1 MTVSIDGTLGV
12 TTPQIILTNGT
23 STVTLLPPAS
33 GTLTGTPVFQS
44 TSGALTLTNTSGG
57 SLILQPAAGS
67 TTAQTLAFPATA
79 GTNGQVLTSN
89 GAGGSTWGAGGG
101 GGLTIGTTAIASGTT
116 GSILINTS
124 SVLQQLVMGTG
135 VSAALAANAGAAN
148 GFATLN
154 ASGILPTSQGGTGN
168 ASPAGTVAAGSPTQ
182 TGTLTLYNS
191 GAGANPLAIQ
201 SGVNSAP
208 WTLTLPTSPGAA
220 GQVLSTNGS
229 GVTSWVAADTV
240 GGATTQVQYNNAGVL
255 AGSAAF
261 TYDGISALSLGV
273 ASTTTGSITLY
284 QATDPDGITIES
296 GVNTS
301 AWTLTLP
308 TGPGVSG
315 ELLSTDGAGNTSWI
329 TGGITIGTTIFNLG
343 DTSLTLG
350 GLTSVTVTQ
359 DPSSGLELA
368 TKQYVDAITSP
379 IARTSPAECATLAN
393 IALTGLQTIDGYT
406 TIAGDRVLVKAQT
419 LSEDNGLY
427 IAAAAAWSRA
437 ADCDQPSELTACAC
451 FVLNGTL
458 LANTSWI
465 QTLPIAVVGT
475 DPQNWTQQAALN
487 NYNAGLGINI
497 LGGNIIDNTGV
508 VVLSGGTTGLTNT
521 FTAAT
526 GEATLGGTLA
536 VTHGGTGG
544 ATATAA
550 LTNLLPTQSGNPNK
564 FLKTDGAGVVSWS
577 AVLEAAGGANTQV
590 QYNSSNVLAGDA
602 SFTYAGN
609 GVLNLGVAGTHAGNL
624 VLAGSTTGTTTIASA
639 ATAGNNTITL
649 PTTSGQLVTAAAGG
663 ATTYTSTL
671 GGILT
676 VNPPNVATNTTW
688 TYPTTNGANHDVL
701 STDGS
706 GNTTW
711 KTSTGTGNNV
721 LASSPEITSLR
732 EKKTNGTISAGVLAI
747 DCALGNVL
755 AVDLNANITSVT
767 FSNVPASGSAYSII
781 LSFKADGTARTITW
795 PAAVRWP
802 SGTAPTMTS
811 TNNKVDTLVLYT
823 YDGGTSWFAFVSG
836 QNA

>member
-1 MTVSIDGTLGV
+1 
-12 TTPQIILTNGT
+12 
-23 STVTLLPPAS
+23 
-33 GTLTGTPVFQS
+33 
-44 TSGALTLTNTSGG
+44 
-57 SLILQPAAGS
+57 
-67 TTAQTLAFPATA
+67 
-79 GTNGQVLTSN
+79 
-89 GAGGSTWGAGGG
+89 
-101 GGLTIGTTAIASGTT
+101 
-116 GSILINTS
+116 
-124 SVLQQLVMGTG
+124 
-135 VSAALAANAGAAN
+135 
-148 GFATLN
+148 
-154 ASGILPTSQGGTGN
+154 
-168 ASPAGTVAAGSPTQ
+168 
-182 TGTLTLYNS
+182 
-191 GAGANPLAIQ
+191 
-201 SGVNSAP
+201 
-208 WTLTLPTSPGAA
+208 
-220 GQVLSTNGS
+220 
-229 GVTSWVAADTV
+229 
-240 GGATTQVQYNNAGVL
+240 
-255 AGSAAF
+255 
-261 TYDGISALSLGV
+261 
-273 ASTTTGSITLY
+273 
-284 QATDPDGITIES
+284 
-296 GVNTS
+296 
-301 AWTLTLP
+301 
-308 TGPGVSG
+308 
-315 ELLSTDGAGNTSWI
+315 LLSTDGAGNTSWI
-329 TGGITIGTTIFNLG
+329 TGGITIGTTVFNLG
-343 DTSLTLG
+343 DTSLTLA

-393 IALTGLQTIDGYT
+393 ISLTGLQTIDGYT
-406 TIAGDRVLVKAQT
+406 TLAGDRVLVKAQT
-419 LSEDNGLY
+419 LSEDNGVY
-427 IAAAAAWSRA
+427 IADAAAWSRA
-437 ADCDQPSELTACAC
+437 PDNNQPAELTACAC

-465 QTLPIAVVGT
+465 QTLPIAAVGT
-475 DPQNWTQQAALN
+475 DPQTWTQQAALN

-508 VVLSGGTTGLTNT
+508 VVLIGGTTGLTNT
-521 FTAAT
+521 FTSAT
-526 GEATLGGTLA
+526 GTATLGGTLA

-544 ATATAA
+544 ATASAA

-609 GVLNLGVAGTHAGNL
+609 GVLNLGVAGTHAGKL
-624 VLAGSTTGTTTIASA
+624 VLAGSTTGTTTIASS

-732 EKKTNGTISAGVLAI
+732 EKKTDGTISSGVLAI
-747 DCALGNVL
+747 NCAAGNVL
-755 AVDLNANITSVT
+755 AVDLNANITSVA
-767 FSNVPASGSAYSII
+767 FSNIPASGSAYSII

-802 SGTAPTMTS
+802 NGTAPTMTS
-811 TNNKVDTLVLYT
+811 TNNKVDTIVLYT
-823 YDGGTSWFAFVSG
+823 YDGGTNWFGFVSG